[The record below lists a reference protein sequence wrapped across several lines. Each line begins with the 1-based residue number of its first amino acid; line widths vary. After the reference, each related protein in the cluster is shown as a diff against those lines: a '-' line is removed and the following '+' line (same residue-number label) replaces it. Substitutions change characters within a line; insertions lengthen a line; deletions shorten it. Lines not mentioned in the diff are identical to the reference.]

1 MIKFFRKI
9 RQSLLSEGKTGKYL
23 KYAIGEI
30 ILVVIGILIALSI
43 NNWNENRKERYAEI
57 EILKELNENLNQDI
71 VNLETR
77 ISVNTEYITANKKVL
92 SHLEKRTMLTDSLKR
107 QYALLG
113 AFSTFRPITAGYV
126 NLKSKGVDIIQNKEL
141 RNAITTLYDYQYF
154 YFVEDVIYAIDN
166 FRNNKESYIGKRV
179 HFEENVRHFSSR
191 PISLE
196 SLYNDE
202 VFKGYLKSSIVLQNW
217 MNRRRS
223 DGILQI
229 EEVIQRIKDQ
239 LEK

>member
-1 MIKFFRKI
+1 MEKN
-9 RQSLLSEGKTGKYL
+9 KTGKYL

-30 ILVVIGILIALSI
+30 VLVVIGILIALQI
-43 NNWNENRKERYAEI
+43 NNWNENQKKRYVEI
-57 EILKELNENLNQDI
+57 EILKELKENLNRDMI
-71 VNLETR
+71 NLEAR
-77 ISVNTEYITANKKVL
+77 ISENTEYITANKKVL
-92 SHLEKRTMLTDSLKR
+92 RHLENRTILTDSLKR
-107 QYALLG
+107 EYAFLG
-113 AFSTFRPITAGYV
+113 AYSTFRPITAGYEY
-126 NLKSKGVDIIQNKEL
+126 LKSKGVDIIQNKDL

-154 YFVEDVIYAIDN
+154 YFVEDVIYAIDD
-166 FRNNKESYIGKRV
+166 FRSNKSSYIDERV
-179 HFEENVRHFSSR
+179 HFDENAKDFSSR
-191 PISLE
+191 PNNLE

-229 EEVIQRIKDQ
+229 EEVIQRIKDE

>member
-1 MIKFFRKI
+1 M
-9 RQSLLSEGKTGKYL
+9 ETGKTAKYL

-30 ILVVIGILIALSI
+30 ILVVIGILIALQI
-43 NNWNENRKERYAEI
+43 NNWNEYRKERYVEI

-71 VNLETR
+71 VNLKTR
-77 ISVNTEYITANKKVL
+77 ISENTKFITANKKVL
-92 SHLEKRTMLTDSLKR
+92 GHLENRTTLTDSLKMY
-107 QYALLG
+107 YALLG
-113 AFSTFRPITAGYV
+113 AYSTFRPITAGYE
-126 NLKSKGVDIIQNKEL
+126 NLKSKGVDVIQNKEL

-154 YFVEDVIYAIDN
+154 YFVEDIIYAIDN
-166 FRNNKESYIGKRV
+166 FRSNKSSYIGKRV

-191 PISLE
+191 PIHLE

-217 MNRRRS
+217 MDRRRS

-229 EEVIQRIKDQ
+229 EEVIRRIKDE